1 MKETELNNLLTIS
14 KCLTEL
20 SDFTM
25 KEKRKK
31 LEKLTNILII

>member
-1 MKETELNNLLTIS
+1 MEKTELNNLVTIS

-31 LEKLTNILII
+31 LEKLTNILVI